1 MNVVKLA
8 PPHSDSLSSVGG
20 LKYWIDIPLQKS
32 HEGRLRTKSPA
43 MSGSGPGSG
52 EHSCAFLLESSG
64 EHSCAFL
71 LESLFLTPWLT
82 DRICCTKI
90 IGVIAHTCVHL
101 LNLSGLVPPIPFD
114 CKYVQMIGC
123 CFHLTFRP
131 FLSLWPSVELHSCPE
146 QQCFAT

>member
-43 MSGSGPGSG
+43 ISGSGPGSG
-52 EHSCAFLLESSG
+52 EHSCV
-64 EHSCAFL
+64 FL

-82 DRICCTKI
+82 DRICKLSPKHLHKDYWGHCTYLCSPSELQ
-90 IGVIAHTCVHL
+90 TTD
-101 LNLSGLVPPIPFD
+101 LSGLVPPIPFD
-114 CKYVQMIGC
+114 CKYVQMIVC

-131 FLSLWPSVELHSCPE
+131 FHSLWPSVALHSCPD